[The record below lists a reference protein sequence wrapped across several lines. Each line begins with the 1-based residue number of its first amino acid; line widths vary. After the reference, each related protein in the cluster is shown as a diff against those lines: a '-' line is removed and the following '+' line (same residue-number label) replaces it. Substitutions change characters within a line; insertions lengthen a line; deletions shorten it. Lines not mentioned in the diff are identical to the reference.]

1 MRGEAVGGILI
12 AFFSWVVFSFKIGK
26 FTTVDMVIE
35 QTMTDGV

>member
-1 MRGEAVGGILI
+1 MGGILI
-12 AFFSWVVFSFKIGK
+12 AFFSWVVFLVKVGK